1 MLIHRNRRNVMRTGF
16 TNQKCPK
23 CGGNIYLDREYSLEG
38 SFVIWYEQES
48 YLQCGYTCYPKPD
61 TALMEEFK
69 VIPAA
74 KELAV
79 V

>member
-1 MLIHRNRRNVMRTGF
+1 MRTGF
-16 TNQKCPK
+16 TTQKCPK
-23 CGGNIYLDREYSLEG
+23 CGGNIFVGRECYFEG
-38 SFVIWYEQES
+38 NFVVWFEQES
-48 YLQCGYTCYPKPD
+48 CLQCGYTCYLKPG
-61 TALMEEFK
+61 AASMEEFK